1 MSKKQLPKLIPG
13 KMNVPY
19 IKCKAGKAIGAKLA
33 KGYKGLKDR
42 QAAVVPFNAPTL
54 ILRKAA

>member
-1 MSKKQLPKLIPG
+1 MSKDKVPKLIPG

-19 IKCKAGKAIGAKLA
+19 IKCKAGKAIGAKIA
-33 KGYKGLKDR
+33 KGYKGLKNR
-42 QAAVVPFNAPTL
+42 QTVVVAFNTPTL